1 MDKLRGQE
9 PQGGGAIMR
18 DPYEVLGIPR
28 SATQQE
34 VTDAFRRLAKKYH
47 PDLNPSDKNAQS
59 KMAQINVAY
68 EEIKSGRAARTDYSR
83 PGAGS
88 PGQSPYQGYNP
99 YGSGGFG
106 GGFNPFEEFFKTYTS
121 QQQTQYQRRG
131 DGLDP
136 VRQYMDAARYSEAL
150 YALSQIKDRSAAWYF
165 LSAIANYNSG
175 NTVTAMQHID
185 QAISMEPGNAEYQ
198 RIKQQIM
205 AGTKSYTARQRGF
218 GIPSLGINPL
228 CIGLCLARICC
239 RC

>member
-1 MDKLRGQE
+1 MYRATRTCWRIYFTPAYGQTTRPGTAGRRRNHERSLRGAWDTE
-9 PQGGGAIMR
+9 KR
-18 DPYEVLGIPR
+18 DPAGSDYGRFSQV
-28 SATQQE
+28 SQ
-34 VTDAFRRLAKKYH
+34 KYH

-136 VRQYMDAARYSEAL
+136 VRQYMDAARYSRFMPSA
-150 YALSQIKDRSAAWYF
+150 RSGPETPHGTSSAPLPTTTAA
-165 LSAIANYNSG
+165 
-175 NTVTAMQHID
+175 
-185 QAISMEPGNAEYQ
+185 
-198 RIKQQIM
+198 
-205 AGTKSYTARQRGF
+205 
-218 GIPSLGINPL
+218 IP
-228 CIGLCLARICC
+228 
-239 RC
+239 

>member
-1 MDKLRGQE
+1 
-9 PQGGGAIMR
+9 MR

-34 VTDAFRRLAKKYH
+34 VTDAFRKLAKKYH
-47 PDLNPSDKNAQS
+47 PDLNPGDKNAQS

-68 EEIKSGRAARTDYSR
+68 EEIKSGRAAHTDYSR
-83 PGAGS
+83 PNPGS
-88 PGQSPYQGYNP
+88 SGQSPRQGYNP
-99 YGSGGFG
+99 YGYGGGFG

-121 QQQTQYQRRG
+121 QQQTQYQQRG

-136 VRQYMDAARYSEAL
+136 VRQYMNAARYTEAL
-150 YALSQIKDRSAAWYF
+150 YALSQIKDRGAAWYF

-175 NTVTAMQHID
+175 STVTAMQHID

-198 RIKQQIM
+198 SVKQQIM
-205 AGTKSYTARQRGF
+205 SGAQSYTTRQRGF
-218 GIPSLGINPL
+218 GIPSLGIHPL

>member
-1 MDKLRGQE
+1 
-9 PQGGGAIMR
+9 MR

-34 VTDAFRRLAKKYH
+34 VTDSFRKLAKKYH
-47 PDLNPSDKNAQS
+47 PDLNPGDKNAQS
-59 KMAQINVAY
+59 KMAEINVAY
-68 EEIKSGRAARTDYSR
+68 EEIKSGRAAHTDYSR
-83 PGAGS
+83 PNAGQ
-88 PGQSPYQGYNP
+88 GQSPRQGYNP
-99 YGSGGFG
+99 YGYG
-106 GGFNPFEEFFKTYTS
+106 GGFNPFEEFFRTYTA
-121 QQQTQYQRRG
+121 QQQTQYQRRS

-136 VRQYMDAARYSEAL
+136 VRQYVNAMRYSEAL

-198 RIKQQIM
+198 SVKQQIM
-205 AGTKSYTARQRGF
+205 AGAQSYTTRQRGF
-218 GIPSLGINPL
+218 GMPSFGIHPL
-228 CIGLCLARICC
+228 CIGLCLARFCC